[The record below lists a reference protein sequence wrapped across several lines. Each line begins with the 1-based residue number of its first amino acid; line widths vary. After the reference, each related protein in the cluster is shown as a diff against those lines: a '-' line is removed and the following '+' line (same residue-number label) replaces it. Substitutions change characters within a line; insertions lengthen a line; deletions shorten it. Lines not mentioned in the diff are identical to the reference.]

1 MLFRSVMTTNF
12 TSYATNVVTFS
23 NLGVLSNISTVIDT
37 NTYIEIV
44 NDSGYGTKSKVN
56 SIDSANNTITLED
69 YLWLTFGNVAVVTAN
84 AGSNTININT
94 YTGQYDLINN
104 GNYTNINNK
113 LQDIVFVGDT
123 ISVNNE
129 IKVVQSVGNNSLV
142 LTTNMTDDANTYL
155 SVQRNFIANTSLL
168 YDQIK
173 IYGFVG
179 QPYNNP
185 ELMTEDGIIITTEDG
200 KILIVG

>member
-1 MLFRSVMTTNF
+1 MCSSDL
-12 TSYATNVVTFS
+12 
-23 NLGVLSNISTVIDT
+23 
-37 NTYIEIV
+37 
-44 NDSGYGTKSKVN
+44 
-56 SIDSANNTITLED
+56 
-69 YLWLTFGNVAVVTAN
+69 N

-104 GNYTNINNK
+104 GNYTNLNNK